1 MHILYIES
9 TASKQPTLFHVS
21 LGFQTSA
28 ALILAGLKIT
38 FLNTDQIVLL
48 YYFYLKFLRA

>member
-1 MHILYIES
+1 M
-9 TASKQPTLFHVS
+9 FHLDFKLV
-21 LGFQTSA
+21 L
-28 ALILAGLKIT
+28 LLLAGLKKT